1 MTVITICII
10 KNFKLLRSYYVPV
23 TLLGNDYI
31 VMNETDKVTASME
44 HAYWKEKLDNKQVSM

>member
-10 KNFKLLRSYYVPV
+10 KNFKLLKFVPV

-31 VMNETDKVTASME
+31 VMNETGKVTASME
-44 HAYWKEKLDNKQVSM
+44 HEYWKEKLDNKQVSM

>member
-1 MTVITICII
+1 M
-10 KNFKLLRSYYVPV
+10 PV